1 MIVDR
6 GGELPAS
13 FRHQPAGGVLDF
25 GLEPLL
31 EGAAAEPGRDRGAE
45 LDDDGAGPSHE
56 LPPRPEQPRIQ
67 PEGTQ
72 ATPVPR

>member
-31 EGAAAEPGRDRGAE
+31 EGTAASPAGIAGRNSTMMVPGRRTNCRRGQN
-45 LDDDGAGPSHE
+45 S
-56 LPPRPEQPRIQ
+56 PEFSPK
-67 PEGTQ
+67 GTQ